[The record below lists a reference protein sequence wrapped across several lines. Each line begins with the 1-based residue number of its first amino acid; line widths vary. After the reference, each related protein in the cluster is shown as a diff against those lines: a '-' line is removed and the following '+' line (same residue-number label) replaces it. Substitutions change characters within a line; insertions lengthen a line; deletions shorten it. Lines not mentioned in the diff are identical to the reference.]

1 MAEKKLYIGSV
12 GPLLFDDTDPINDAD
27 GDFPDELYHGFV
39 TNGQILITE
48 APDNDYE
55 VMRLGDTN
63 KRILNPL
70 AVTDIDDPSTEL
82 GAKVGIAGTLILV
95 YQVKT
100 TRNEAT
106 LYEWDD
112 ADSGG
117 ADIPYVVAGSSG
129 FWIAVGGKNKCSGSL
144 FHDFTES
151 PLLVIG
157 GELSEGTT
165 SGTLKVG
172 TIIALLRDE
181 DSETGTLVYV
191 TKAEED
197 NISLVAQNT
206 VYLVVLNYNNGSPT
220 ISLEGA
226 YPNLTQNIN
235 IGLVMDNTD
244 TGIFMTGEGGF
255 RLCNFPQRTHLR
267 SIELRASELASGSVP
282 SYIGTNNLSITA
294 GVVYAGTN
302 RGVFAVFDSS
312 GVTDKF
318 VCIYRAVGAGDFTY
332 VADQTVIDFAHY
344 DDGDGTLGTVG
355 VAKYGVHWLYRTY
368 DGCVF
373 LVYGYAG
380 NYSLEQAEDA
390 TAPNIPDFLS
400 AFGLLIG
407 KILNKTCIELQADL
421 QRQKYSRN
429 ADGSDWCG
437 CYGS

>member
-206 VYLVVLNYNNGSPT
+206 VYLVVLNYNNHHSSM
-220 ISLEGA
+220 IVS
-226 YPNLTQNIN
+226 
-235 IGLVMDNTD
+235 
-244 TGIFMTGEGGF
+244 
-255 RLCNFPQRTHLR
+255 
-267 SIELRASELASGSVP
+267 SV
-282 SYIGTNNLSITA
+282 
-294 GVVYAGTN
+294 
-302 RGVFAVFDSS
+302 
-312 GVTDKF
+312 
-318 VCIYRAVGAGDFTY
+318 TY
-332 VADQTVIDFAHY
+332 
-344 DDGDGTLGTVG
+344 
-355 VAKYGVHWLYRTY
+355 
-368 DGCVF
+368 C
-373 LVYGYAG
+373 
-380 NYSLEQAEDA
+380 
-390 TAPNIPDFLS
+390 
-400 AFGLLIG
+400 LL
-407 KILNKTCIELQADL
+407 Q
-421 QRQKYSRN
+421 Q
-429 ADGSDWCG
+429 
-437 CYGS
+437 